1 MPRFSRG
8 ERSRSEAGGN
18 SANPGNSKMMMST
31 ENSSLLIRTGISLV
45 LAYCLCAPA
54 AADVT
59 TLDLPDIGDSTGE
72 LLSPEFERRLGQAF
86 LSQVRKQADIVS
98 DPEINTYIESIGYRL
113 VSQSDNNEQQFTFFV
128 INDPLINAFAAPGGI
143 VGINSGIIMNADSES
158 ELAGVVAHEI
168 AHVTQKHMARSVE
181 MSKKMSIPTMA
192 AMLGAILIATQ
203 NPDAGQAALM
213 AVQGASAQ
221 AQINF
226 TRANEQEADR
236 IGIQLL
242 ARSGFNP
249 RGMTGF
255 FRKLQQSSRFS
266 AQAPEFL
273 RTHPLTTRR
282 IADAAARAAAYSG
295 TGPYNESMSF
305 DLVRAKLVAR
315 THANPREAV
324 AFFSRRVAGALHEES
339 RDADRYGYIIAL
351 TEDGQYALARE
362 QARRLLAKDPENVTY
377 LLAAAD
383 IELRQGNYDAAFSIF
398 SKAEKLYPDYRPLV
412 LNYSNALLKGE
423 QPYLARDKLREF
435 GRFQPP
441 DITYFDY
448 LTRAEAEAGDQV
460 ESGIANA
467 EYYFLTGETQV
478 AIEQLRHILRQ
489 DAPRPD
495 YYQTER
501 IKARMAFL
509 EQELQLERDL
519 KLRK

>member
-1 MPRFSRG
+1 MRAAFLTRASITG
-8 ERSRSEAGGN
+8 KFMMTSE
-18 SANPGNSKMMMST
+18 T
-31 ENSSLLIRTGISLV
+31 TSLMIRTGISILLV
-45 LAYCLCAPA
+45 CCPWAPA
-54 AADVT
+54 MADVT
-59 TLDLPDIGDSTGE
+59 TQDLPDIGDSTGG

-86 LSQVRKQADIVS
+86 LSQVRKQAHIVS

-143 VGINSGIIMNADSES
+143 VGINSGVIMNAENES
-158 ELAGVVAHEI
+158 ELASVMAHEI

-181 MSKKMSIPTMA
+181 MSKKMSIPTLA
-192 AMLGAILIATQ
+192 AMLGAILVATQ

-221 AQINF
+221 TQINF

-242 ARSGFNP
+242 ARSGFDP

-282 IADAAARAAAYSG
+282 IADAAARAAAYSTADG
-295 TGPYNESMSF
+295 YNESRSF
-305 DLVRAKLVAR
+305 LLVRAKLFAR
-315 THANPREAV
+315 SRGTPREAV
-324 AFFSRRVAGALHEES
+324 DFFFRRLADPLREEH
-339 RDADRYGYIIAL
+339 RDVDRYGYIIAL
-351 TEDGQYALARE
+351 SEDGQYARARE
-362 QARRLLAKDPENVTY
+362 QALLLLAQEPENVTY

-383 IELRQGNYDAAFSIF
+383 IEVREGNYDAAFSIF
-398 SKAEKLYPDYRPLV
+398 SKTERLYPDYRPLV
-412 LNYSNALLKGE
+412 LNYSNALLKGG
-423 QPYLARDKLREF
+423 QPFLARDKLREF
-435 GRFQPP
+435 GRFQAP

-460 ESGIANA
+460 ESGIANS

-478 AIEQLRHILRQ
+478 AIEQLRHILLQ

-509 EQELQLERDL
+509 EQELELERDM

>member
-1 MPRFSRG
+1 M
-8 ERSRSEAGGN
+8 
-18 SANPGNSKMMMST
+18 T
-31 ENSSLLIRTGISLV
+31 QTGISLLLV
-45 LAYCLCAPA
+45 MFLCAPA
-54 AADVT
+54 KAEVT
-59 TLDLPDIGDSTGE
+59 TLDLPDIGDSTGG

-86 LSQVRKQADIVS
+86 LSQVRKHADIVS

-143 VGINSGIIMNADSES
+143 VGINSGVIMNSDSES

-181 MSKKMSIPTMA
+181 MSKKMSIPTLA

-226 TRANEQEADR
+226 TRTNEQEADR

-242 ARSGFNP
+242 ARSGFDP
-249 RGMTGF
+249 RGMAGF
-255 FRKLQQSSRFS
+255 FRKLQQNSRFS

-282 IADAAARAAAYSG
+282 IADAAARAGAYSG
-295 TGPYNESMSF
+295 ALEVDESQSF
-305 DLVRAKLVAR
+305 SLVRAKLIVSSHK
-315 THANPREAV
+315 TPQDAV
-324 AFFSRRVAGALHEES
+324 AFFTRRLAGVRHGGE

-351 TEDGQYALARE
+351 AAAGNYALARE
-362 QARRLLAKDPENVTY
+362 QARLLLSGDPENVAY

-383 IELRQGNYDAAFSIF
+383 IEVRQGSYDAAFRIF
-398 SKAEKLYPDYRPLV
+398 SRAERLYPDYRPLV
-412 LNYSNALLKGE
+412 LNYANALLKAG
-423 QPYLARDKLREF
+423 QPGLARDKLHEF
-435 GRFQPP
+435 GRFQAP

-448 LTRAEAEAGDQV
+448 LTRAEAEAGDPV
-460 ESGIANA
+460 ESSIANA
-467 EYYFLTGETQV
+467 EYYFLTGETRV
-478 AIEQLRHILRQ
+478 AIEQLRHLLRQ
-489 DAPRPD
+489 QDPPPD
-495 YYQTER
+495 YYQSER
-501 IKARMAFL
+501 IRARMAFL
-509 EQELQLERDL
+509 EQELELERAM

>member
-1 MPRFSRG
+1 MLHVYIALLTRTDDATGTKYIRLTLYNMITELFRLKP
-8 ERSRSEAGGN
+8 AGIG
-18 SANPGNSKMMMST
+18 
-31 ENSSLLIRTGISLV
+31 LLAAL
-45 LAYCLCAPA
+45 CLGA
-54 AADVT
+54 AAMADVT
-59 TLDLPDIGDSTGE
+59 TLDLPDIGDSTGG

-143 VGINSGIIMNADSES
+143 VGINSGVIMNAENES

-181 MSKKMSIPTMA
+181 MSKKMSIPTLA

-282 IADAAARAAAYSG
+282 IADAAARAEAYSA
-295 TGPYNESMSF
+295 GPYNESMSF

-315 THANPREAV
+315 SHESPREAG
-324 AFFSRRVAGALHEES
+324 AFFSRRVADPLRQDN
-339 RDADRYGYIIAL
+339 RDPDRYGYIIAL

-362 QARRLLAKDPENVTY
+362 QARRLLAKDPENVAY

-383 IELRQGNYDAAFSIF
+383 IEVRQGNYDAAFSIF
-398 SKAEKLYPDYRPLV
+398 SKAEQLYPDYRPLV
-412 LNYSNALLKGE
+412 LNYSSALLKGG

-448 LTRAEAEAGDQV
+448 LTRAEAEAGDHV

-509 EQELQLERDL
+509 EQELQLERDM

>member
-1 MPRFSRG
+1 MITEKTSL
-8 ERSRSEAGGN
+8 
-18 SANPGNSKMMMST
+18 MM
-31 ENSSLLIRTGISLV
+31 RTGIGLL
-45 LAYCLCAPA
+45 LACCLCVRAL
-54 AADVT
+54 ADVT
-59 TLDLPDIGDSTGE
+59 TLDLPDIGDSTGGI
-72 LLSPEFERRLGQAF
+72 LSPEFERRLGQAF

-98 DPEINTYIESIGYRL
+98 DPEVNAYIESIGYRL
-113 VSQSDNNEQQFTFFV
+113 VSQSDNNSQQFTFFV

-143 VGINSGIIMNADSES
+143 VGINSGVIINAQSES

-181 MSKKMSIPTMA
+181 MSRKMSIPTLA
-192 AMLGAILIATQ
+192 AMLGAILVATQ

-221 AQINF
+221 ARINF

-242 ARSGFNP
+242 ARSGFDP
-249 RGMTGF
+249 RGMAGF
-255 FRKLQQSSRFS
+255 FKRLQQNSRFY

-282 IADAAARAAAYSG
+282 IADAAARADAYASADG
-295 TGPYNESMSF
+295 YRESQSF
-305 DLVRAKLVAR
+305 LLIRAKLTAR
-315 THANPREAV
+315 AYQASQEAV
-324 AFFSRRVAGALHEES
+324 ESFARRVADSSGAL
-339 RDADRYGYIIAL
+339 RAAARYGYVIAL

-362 QARRLLAKDPENVTY
+362 QARVLLAEEPENIAY

-383 IELRQGNYDAAFSIF
+383 IEVRAGNYDGAFSIF
-398 SKAEKLYPDYRPLV
+398 STAEQLYPDYTPLV
-412 LNYSNALLKGE
+412 LNYSDALLRGG
-423 QPYLARDKLREF
+423 QPHLAREKLREF
-435 GRFQPP
+435 GKFRAP
-441 DITYFDY
+441 DIAYFDY
-448 LTRAEAEAGDQV
+448 LTRAEAEAGDPV

-478 AIEQLRHILRQ
+478 AAEQLKHVLRQ
-489 DAPRPD
+489 QDPAPD
-495 YYQTER
+495 YYQGER
-501 IKARMAFL
+501 IRARMAFF

>member
-1 MPRFSRG
+1 M
-8 ERSRSEAGGN
+8 
-18 SANPGNSKMMMST
+18 T
-31 ENSSLLIRTGISLV
+31 QTGISLLLV
-45 LAYCLCAPA
+45 MFLCAPVKA
-54 AADVT
+54 EVT
-59 TLDLPDIGDSTGE
+59 TLDLPDIGDSTGG

-143 VGINSGIIMNADSES
+143 VGINSGVIMNSDSES

-181 MSKKMSIPTMA
+181 MSKKMSIPTLA

-226 TRANEQEADR
+226 TRTNEQEADR

-242 ARSGFNP
+242 ARSGFDP
-249 RGMTGF
+249 RGMAGF
-255 FRKLQQSSRFS
+255 FRKLQQNSRFS

-295 TGPYNESMSF
+295 ALEVDESQSF
-305 DLVRAKLVAR
+305 SLVRAKLIVSSHK
-315 THANPREAV
+315 TPQDAV
-324 AFFSRRVAGALHEES
+324 AFFTRRLAGARQGGE

-351 TEDGQYALARE
+351 AAAGNYALARE
-362 QARRLLAKDPENVTY
+362 QARLLLSGDPENVAY

-383 IELRQGNYDAAFSIF
+383 IEVRQGSYDAAFRIF
-398 SKAEKLYPDYRPLV
+398 SRAERLYPDYRPLV
-412 LNYSNALLKGE
+412 LNYANALLKAG
-423 QPYLARDKLREF
+423 QPGLARDKLREF
-435 GRFQPP
+435 GRFQAP

-448 LTRAEAEAGDQV
+448 LTRAEAEAGDPV
-460 ESGIANA
+460 ESSIANA
-467 EYYFLTGETQV
+467 EYYFLTGETRV
-478 AIEQLRHILRQ
+478 AIEQLRHLLRQ
-489 DAPRPD
+489 QDPEPD
-495 YYQTER
+495 YYQSER
-501 IKARMAFL
+501 IRARMAFL
-509 EQELQLERDL
+509 EQELELERAM

>member
-1 MPRFSRG
+1 MG
-8 ERSRSEAGGN
+8 TL
-18 SANPGNSKMMMST
+18 ST
-31 ENSSLLIRTGISLV
+31 WLALYSMIADPSLVKRTGIGLALV
-45 LAYCLCAPA
+45 FCLCVA
-54 AADVT
+54 AVAEVT
-59 TLDLPDIGDSTGE
+59 TLDLPDIGDSTGG

-143 VGINSGIIMNADSES
+143 VGINSGVILNAEAES
-158 ELAGVVAHEI
+158 ELAGVMAHEI

-181 MSKKMSIPTMA
+181 MSKKMSIPTLA
-192 AMLGAILIATQ
+192 AMLGAILVATQ
-203 NPDAGQAALM
+203 NPEAGQAALM

-221 AQINF
+221 ARINF
-226 TRANEQEADR
+226 TRTNEQEADR

-242 ARSGFNP
+242 ARSGFDP
-249 RGMTGF
+249 RGMAGF
-255 FRKLQQSSRFS
+255 FRKLQQGSRFS

-282 IADAAARAAAYSG
+282 IADAAARATAYSAPDG
-295 TGPYNESMSF
+295 YEESQSF
-305 DLVRAKLVAR
+305 PLVRAKLTAR
-315 THANPREAV
+315 SRKTPREAV
-324 AFFSRRVAGALHEES
+324 EFFSRRLARPQHEEN
-339 RDADRYGYIIAL
+339 RNADRYGHIIAL
-351 TEDGQYALARE
+351 TDDGQYALARE
-362 QARRLLAKDPENVTY
+362 QARLLLSGEPENVAY

-383 IELRQGNYDAAFSIF
+383 IEVKQGNYDAAFTIF
-398 SKAEKLYPDYRPLV
+398 SKAEQLYPDYRPLV
-412 LNYSNALLKGE
+412 LNYANALMKGG

-435 GRFQPP
+435 GKFLSP

-448 LTRAEAEAGDQV
+448 LTRAEAEAGNPV
-460 ESGIANA
+460 ESGMANA

-478 AIEQLRHILRQ
+478 AIEQLKHILRQ
-489 DAPRPD
+489 QTPRPD

-509 EQELQLERDL
+509 EQELQLERDM